1 MTMSPLNDADRHR
14 VTDARLAAAD
24 AVRELAHSLVAFEA
38 DDELLHEIADRAR
51 ALTARLGD
59 GAPRVKPDA
68 GLTRWEHARPDGAEL
83 SCFADCMIAGPANP
97 LSAGGQARRDGD
109 EAVLRVVLRPGFE
122 GLPGRS
128 HGGIVASLF
137 DEVMGQ
143 ALYMEGIPA
152 YTAWLRVDFRA
163 AVPVGEPLE
172 LRARVRSREGR
183 KCFIEATLSAGGEV
197 GPTAEALFIVPREHA
212 R

>member
-1 MTMSPLNDADRHR
+1 MSSLNEADRHR
-14 VTDARLAAAD
+14 VSNARLAAAD
-24 AVRELAHSLVAFEA
+24 AVAELAHALVAFEA
-38 DDELLHEIADRAR
+38 DDDVLAELAAQAGALRAR
-51 ALTARLGD
+51 LVA
-59 GAPRVKPDA
+59 GAPRIKPDD

-97 LSAGGQARRDGD
+97 LAAGGQARREGD

-143 ALYMEGIPA
+143 ALYMDGTPA

-183 KCFIEATLSAGGEV
+183 KCVIDATLYAGGEP

-212 R
+212 G

>member
-1 MTMSPLNDADRHR
+1 MTSPLNDADRHR
-14 VTDARLAAAD
+14 VSPARLEAAA
-24 AVRELAHSLVAFEA
+24 AVRELAHALVAHEA
-38 DDELLHEIADRAR
+38 DDALLREVAERAAELR
-51 ALTARLGD
+51 ARLGSGD
-59 GAPRVKPDA
+59 ARIKPDD
-68 GLTRWEHARPDGAEL
+68 GLSRWEHPRQDGEEL
-83 SCFADCMIAGPANP
+83 ACFADCMVAGPANP
-97 LSAGGQARRDGD
+97 LSAGGEATRDDD
-109 EAVLRVVLRPGFE
+109 EAVLRVTLAPGFE

-183 KCFIEATLSAGGEV
+183 KCTIEATLSAGGEP

-212 R
+212 